1 MNSSVA
7 AGQRTRAGF
16 RLLIAAA
23 WLGTLGLSFIA
34 GVFAY
39 RHRDQIRSFISGAA
53 RGGQML
59 RTNLYNVAV
68 QMLPIPAE
76 GRDGGIA
83 ALDDGLLFA
92 NRRGAMW
99 FVTADR
105 ELQPLTVRVP
115 INVDEFEADPY
126 NVNTTAQDMFAVKD
140 LLVQAIPGGV
150 RLSASYN
157 HWYLNRSCYV
167 LRVSS
172 LEATSDEIRSGSDA
186 LQSKWRTVYE
196 TQPCRPLTE
205 NVDGVR
211 RNPTLGAGGRLGAP
225 SDNEILVTVG
235 GFGPEQQTTQSIGI
249 QSRDNSY
256 GKTILVDVQT
266 GTSEIFTI
274 GHRNPQG
281 LALAADGTIW
291 LTEHAARGG
300 DELNHL
306 VRDRNY
312 GFPVVSYGT
321 EYESLVWSTNPRQG
335 RHDGFEKPK
344 YAWVPSVGI
353 SQLIVLEGEAFP
365 HWESDLLVG
374 SMNAQ
379 TLFRVHLEDG
389 HAVFVEPILVGHR
402 IRDIVE
408 LADGTVAIKADDDFL
423 LFLRPIDASNLA
435 DLSPEARGEVMASS
449 CAGCHSLT
457 SDGLDGIGPALWG
470 IVDRDVAA
478 RAGFAYSTAL
488 ESVGGSWSLDRLRTY
503 VADPSVFAPGT
514 QMALAATY
522 RPDELDDLMAYL
534 ETLR

>member
-115 INVDEFEADPY
+115 INVDEFEAAPY

-235 GFGPEQQTTQSIGI
+235 GFGPERGAGVDDARIRAAGGNVQCDTGPE
-249 QSRDNSY
+249 RDFGLHRRQNVRRD
-256 GKTILVDVQT
+256 VDRRPPVGFQHDT
-266 GTSEIFTI
+266 AHT
-274 GHRNPQG
+274 HRLGLGQPEKLG
-281 LALAADGTIW
+281 LAFAL
-291 LTEHAARGG
+291 LGG
-300 DELNHL
+300 
-306 VRDRNY
+306 
-312 GFPVVSYGT
+312 
-321 EYESLVWSTNPRQG
+321 
-335 RHDGFEKPK
+335 K
-344 YAWVPSVGI
+344 
-353 SQLIVLEGEAFP
+353 LE
-365 HWESDLLVG
+365 
-374 SMNAQ
+374 
-379 TLFRVHLEDG
+379 
-389 HAVFVEPILVGHR
+389 I
-402 IRDIVE
+402 
-408 LADGTVAIKADDDFL
+408 
-423 LFLRPIDASNLA
+423 
-435 DLSPEARGEVMASS
+435 
-449 CAGCHSLT
+449 
-457 SDGLDGIGPALWG
+457 
-470 IVDRDVAA
+470 DVA
-478 RAGFAYSTAL
+478 
-488 ESVGGSWSLDRLRTY
+488 VN
-503 VADPSVFAPGT
+503 V
-514 QMALAATY
+514 
-522 RPDELDDLMAYL
+522 DDAFHHVVVQGH
-534 ETLR
+534 E